1 MLVVIMIG
9 IGIIGGIC
17 IARLLS
23 YNTEVKYI
31 TEQLQAIQGKD
42 TNQDVRVKAPN
53 KELEALVAAINR
65 SIEEKKETEAK
76 HRHMDKELR
85 QAIANMSHDL
95 RTPLTSVIG
104 YLQMLENP
112 SLSEGE
118 RLRYQ
123 AVVKSRA
130 QSLEKLI
137 GSFYD
142 LSRIEANEY
151 EIELKSINIST
162 ILCELMATFYNDFVD
177 KNLEPQLEIHEKLP
191 AIIADDQATERIFS
205 NLIQNMLKY
214 ATHTV
219 KIRHTEEADGKQY
232 TYFIN
237 DAQALTEEDVSHL
250 FDRFFT
256 ADRMRTGQST
266 GLGLAITQKLVEQM
280 GHRIDAKLENE
291 QLIIRIIWK
300 TKK

>member
-1 MLVVIMIG
+1 MLVVTMIG

-23 YNTEVKYI
+23 YKREVKYI

-42 TNQDVRVKAPN
+42 TNQQVRVKAPN
-53 KELEALVAAINR
+53 KELEALVAAINK

-76 HRHMDKELR
+76 YRHMDKELR

-112 SLSEGE
+112 GLSEGE
-118 RLRYQ
+118 RIRYQ
-123 AVVKSRA
+123 EVVKSRA

-151 EIELKSINIST
+151 KIELKSINIST
-162 ILCELMATFYNDFVD
+162 ILCELMAAFYNDFVD
-177 KNLEPQLEIHEKLP
+177 KNLEPKLEIHEKLP

-219 KIRHTEEADGKQY
+219 KIRHIQEADGKQY
-232 TYFIN
+232 T
-237 DAQALTEEDVSHL
+237 
-250 FDRFFT
+250 
-256 ADRMRTGQST
+256 
-266 GLGLAITQKLVEQM
+266 
-280 GHRIDAKLENE
+280 
-291 QLIIRIIWK
+291 
-300 TKK
+300 

>member
-1 MLVVIMIG
+1 MIG

-23 YNTEVKYI
+23 YKREVKYI

-42 TNQDVRVKAPN
+42 TNQQVRVKAPN
-53 KELEALVAAINR
+53 KELEALVAAINK

-76 HRHMDKELR
+76 YRHMDKELR

-112 SLSEGE
+112 GLSEGE
-118 RLRYQ
+118 RIRYQ
-123 AVVKSRA
+123 EVVKSRA

-151 EIELKSINIST
+151 KIELKSINIST
-162 ILCELMATFYNDFVD
+162 ILCELMAAFYNDFVD
-177 KNLEPQLEIHEKLP
+177 KNLEPKLEIHEKLP

-219 KIRHTEEADGKQY
+219 KIRHVEEADGKQY

-237 DAQALTEEDVSHL
+237 DAQALTEEDVSQL

-291 QLIIRIIWK
+291 QLVIRIVWK
-300 TKK
+300 TNK